1 MSLIFINNKSKIF
14 LTDLEDFMRLYDIA
28 VVGAGPAGMMAAI
41 RAGQLGKDV
50 ILIER
55 NETLGKK
62 LKITGSSRCNVTN
75 TALLDAF
82 VEKFGKRG
90 SFLRSAFVKLSN
102 RRLMSFFNAKGL
114 KLNLEENGRV
124 FPVSNKSISIIK
136 VLKEYLSENR
146 VKKNYNTRLM
156 KIKVKK
162 DYFTLDLGNDNHMA
176 AKKVILATG
185 GVSYPSTGSTGDGL
199 DVARKLGHKITSL
212 KPGLVPLRASE
223 EWIKELQG
231 ITLEDVVLTFKY
243 GKRKI
248 ISDKGDLMFTH
259 YGISGPLVL
268 DLSSKIIPLFEKNE
282 KINVFMDLKPEITNS
297 EMEEMLI
304 KEFEARSKTEFK
316 NFMKLLVPNRM
327 IPVVVELLKINPK
340 KKVNQVNRKERISI
354 ANLLKAFPLTI
365 TGYQSID
372 KAMITCGGI
381 SKKDI
386 DPGTMESKIVAGIYF
401 AGEIIDLCAP
411 SGGYNLQMAFSTGYL
426 AGESAAESITD

>member
-1 MSLIFINNKSKIF
+1 
-14 LTDLEDFMRLYDIA
+14 
-28 VVGAGPAGMMAAI
+28 MAAI
-41 RAGQLGKDV
+41 RAGQLGKKV

-55 NETLGKK
+55 NDIMGKK

-75 TALLDAF
+75 TALLDDF

-90 SFLRSAFVKLSN
+90 SFLRSAFVKFSN

-114 KLNLEENGRV
+114 KLKVEDNGRV
-124 FPVSNKSISIIK
+124 FPVSDKSTSIIK
-136 VLKEYLSENR
+136 VLKEYLSENG
-146 VKKNYNTRLM
+146 VKKNYNTRLL

-162 DYFTLDLGNDNHMA
+162 DYFTLDFGNDNHMA
-176 AKKVILATG
+176 AKKVIVATG

-199 DVARKLGHKITSL
+199 DIAQKLGHKITTL

-223 EWIKELQG
+223 KWIRELQG
-231 ITLEDVVLTFKY
+231 ITLEDVVLMFKY

-248 ISDKGDLMFTH
+248 ISDKGNLMFTH

-268 DLSSKIIPLFEKNE
+268 DLSSKIVPLFEKNE
-282 KINVFMDLKPEITNS
+282 KINLFIDLKPEFTTS
-297 EMEEMLI
+297 DLEEMLI

-327 IPVVVELLKINPK
+327 IPVFIEHLGINST

-354 ANLLKAFPLTI
+354 VTLLKAFPLTL
-365 TGYQSID
+365 TGPQSID

-381 SKKDI
+381 SKKEI
-386 DPGTMESKIVAGIYF
+386 NPQTMESKIVPGIYF

-411 SGGYNLQMAFSTGYL
+411 SGGYNLQEAFSTGYL
-426 AGESAAESITD
+426 AGESAAESIVN

>member
-1 MSLIFINNKSKIF
+1 
-14 LTDLEDFMRLYDIA
+14 MRLYDI
-28 VVGAGPAGMMAAI
+28 VIVGAGPAGMMAAI

-75 TALLDAF
+75 TAPLDLF
-82 VEKFGKRG
+82 VEKFGKKG
-90 SFLRSAFVKLSN
+90 AFLRSAFSKFSN
-102 RRLMSFFNAKGL
+102 RRLMSFFNSKGL
-114 KLNLEENGRV
+114 KLNVEENGRV
-124 FPVSNKSISIIK
+124 FPISNKSTSIIK
-136 VLKEYLSENR
+136 VLKEYLSENK

-199 DVARKLGHKITSL
+199 DIAEKLGHKITPL
-212 KPGLVPLRASE
+212 KPGLVPLKTDE
-223 EWIKELQG
+223 EWVKELQG
-231 ITLEDVVLTFKY
+231 ISLENAILTFKY

-248 ISDKGDLMFTH
+248 ISDKGNIIFTH
-259 YGISGPLVL
+259 FGISGPLIL
-268 DLSSKIIPLFEKNE
+268 DLSNKIVSLFEKNE
-282 KINVFMDLKPEITNS
+282 KINLFIDLKPELTTS
-297 EMEEMLI
+297 ELEEMLI
-304 KEFEARSKTEFK
+304 KEFEARSRTEFK
-316 NFMKLLVPNRM
+316 NFMKLLIPNRM
-327 IPVVVELLKINPK
+327 ISVFIELLEINPK
-340 KKVNQVNRKERISI
+340 KKVNQVNRKERILLT
-354 ANLLKAFPLTI
+354 NLLKAFPLTI
-365 TGYQSID
+365 TGFQSID

-386 DPGTMESKIVAGIYF
+386 NPGTMESKIVAGIYF

-411 SGGYNLQMAFSTGYL
+411 SGGYNLQEAFSTGYL
-426 AGESAAESITD
+426 AGESAAESIIN